1 MYNLM
6 GYNKD
11 RDTYEELF
19 IFHKLSVA
27 ELMFERLIELLKNDI
42 LKDET
47 GETSIGSKSGI
58 VKMTTG
64 WKILSFL
71 LMVYGTRK
79 ICK

>member
-1 MYNLM
+1 MYILM

-47 GETSIGSKSGI
+47 DETFDWLEVWNNEDDNRLEDIIISADGVWYK
-58 VKMTTG
+58 KDM
-64 WKILSFL
+64 
-71 LMVYGTRK
+71 
-79 ICK
+79 

>member
-47 GETSIGSKSGI
+47 GETFDWLEVWNDEDDNRLEDIIISTDGVWYK
-58 VKMTTG
+58 KDM
-64 WKILSFL
+64 
-71 LMVYGTRK
+71 
-79 ICK
+79 

>member
-11 RDTYEELF
+11 RDTYEELS

-47 GETSIGSKSGI
+47 GETFDWLEVWNDEDDNRLEDIIISTDGVWYK
-58 VKMTTG
+58 KDM
-64 WKILSFL
+64 
-71 LMVYGTRK
+71 
-79 ICK
+79 